1 MINLGVPSVLGALKM
16 FIRKKRNKSG
26 ILSVQ
31 VIDKSSGKYKVL
43 KTIGSS
49 SNLFELERLEQIAF
63 AWVRNYTGTLEFDF
77 QNEQQIFEQFTNGIQ
92 SIDVVGPELLLGSI
106 FNEIGFNAISDF
118 IFRQLVIA
126 RLCFPVS
133 KLKTT
138 DYLVKYN
145 SISLDIDS
153 VYRYLDKLYNT
164 QKEQVQQISYDHT
177 LKVLNNN
184 ISIVF
189 YDVTTLYFE
198 AEQEDELRKTGF
210 SKDGKHQHPQI
221 VLGLLVSVEGYPL
234 AYDIFEGNK
243 FEGHTMLPVVDGF
256 KSKYKLTKLV
266 VVADSGLMSAEN
278 IDELQSKGYKY
289 ILGARIKNQK
299 QNIEEKILALSL
311 KNGESAMVQKDEHSK
326 IIISYSD
333 KRAQKDKHN
342 RQRGLQ
348 KLEKQIR
355 SGKLTKSNINN
366 KGYNK
371 FLKLEGEVQISIDTT
386 KIEDAGKWDGLKGYI
401 TNTDLTKDE
410 IIENY
415 GHLWKIEKAFRI
427 SKTDLQIRPIYHRLK
442 RRIEAHIC
450 IAFVAYKI
458 YKELER
464 QLKEKKSEL
473 SPEKAIQIAKTIYA
487 IKITTPLNKILITK
501 TLILTKEQET
511 LKKNVQMGVIF
522 WVSQCGKQ
530 ETLRLN
536 VPQNELVIG
545 VPGYDTQNQLT
556 IKNL

>member
-1 MINLGVPSVLGALKM
+1 M
-16 FIRKKRNKSG
+16 FIRRKKNKSG
-26 ILSVQ
+26 LVSVQ
-31 VIDKSSGKYKVL
+31 VIDKSSGKYKVV

-49 SNLFELERLEQIAF
+49 SNAGELEQFYQEALTLMRNHTGALE
-63 AWVRNYTGTLEFDF
+63 LDF
-77 QNEQQIFEQFTNGIQ
+77 QSEEQVFEQFANGIR
-92 SIDVVGPELLLGSI
+92 SINVVGPELLLGSI
-106 FNEIGFNAISDF
+106 FNEIGFNEISDF

-138 DYLVKYN
+138 DYLEKYN
-145 SISLDIDS
+145 SISLDIDN

-164 QKEQVQQISYDHT
+164 QREQVQQISYDHT
-177 LKVLNNN
+177 IKILNNK

-221 VLGLLVSVEGYPL
+221 VLGLLVSIGGYPL
-234 AYDIFEGNK
+234 VYDIFEGNK
-243 FEGHTMLPVVDGF
+243 FEGHTMLPVIESF
-256 KSKYKLTKLV
+256 KSKYKLDKLV
-266 VVADSGLMSAEN
+266 VVADSGLMSAAN
-278 IDELQSKGYKY
+278 IDELQSKGYEY
-289 ILGARIKNQK
+289 ILGARIKNEK
-299 QNIEEKILALSL
+299 QHIQEKILALAL
-311 KNGESAMVQKDEHSK
+311 KNGESSIVHKDQNSK

-333 KRAQKDKHN
+333 KRAAKDKHN

-355 SGKLTKSNINN
+355 SGKLTKANINN
-366 KGYNK
+366 RGYNK
-371 FLKLEGEVQISIDTT
+371 YLKLEGKVEISIDKT
-386 KIEDAGKWDGLKGYI
+386 KIEDAGRWDGLKGYI
-401 TNTDLTKDE
+401 TNTDLNKDE

-415 GHLWKIEKAFRI
+415 GYLWKIEKAFRI
-427 SKTDLQIRPIYHRLK
+427 SKTDLQIRPIYHRLQ

-464 QLKEKKSEL
+464 QLKEKQSAL

-487 IKITTPLNKILITK
+487 VKIMTPLNKTIITK
-501 TLILTKEQET
+501 TLILTEEQKA
-511 LKKNVQMGVIF
+511 LKDLFK
-522 WVSQCGKQ
+522 W
-530 ETLRLN
+530 T
-536 VPQNELVIG
+536 
-545 VPGYDTQNQLT
+545 
-556 IKNL
+556 